1 MENQLVI
8 QGELTESD
16 ALRYTPAGIPILKFR
31 LTHRSKQV
39 EVGTEREVG
48 CELEVVA
55 FEAQA
60 RLLATA
66 SLGTLLKIEGFLDR
80 RSRSGRTVVMH
91 AKQIEFVVTKKT

>member
-8 QGELTESD
+8 QGDLVESD

-31 LTHRSKQV
+31 LTHHSTQI
-39 EVGTEREVG
+39 EAGGAREVG
-48 CELEVVA
+48 CELDVVA

-66 SLGTLLKIEGFLDR
+66 PLGTALKVEGLLDR
-80 RSRSGRTVVMH
+80 KTKSGRAVVLH
-91 AKQIEFVVTKKT
+91 ANRIEFVVTKKT